1 MADRN
6 LCFSGM
12 NLVAH
17 DLNATI
23 AFYRKL
29 GMSIPDDKIWHTGSG
44 PHHVDGIHAN
54 SNVGFDF
61 DSQQL
66 AKAYNAG
73 HGADSPGNKTVLGFS
88 VGSREDVD
96 ELYSELVGAGYQSRQ
111 EPYDAFWGARYA
123 VIVDPDGREVGLMSP
138 LDPARRSAPPSL

>member
-1 MADRN
+1 MA
-6 LCFSGM
+6 
-12 NLVAH
+12 
-17 DLNATI
+17 
-23 AFYRKL
+23 
-29 GMSIPDDKIWHTGSG
+29 IPDDKVWHTRSG

-54 SNVGFDF
+54 SDVGFDF

-66 AKAYNAG
+66 ATAYNAG
-73 HGADSPGNKTVLGFS
+73 HDADSRGTETVLDFS

-96 ELYSELVGAGYQSRQ
+96 ELYSDLVGAGYQSRQ

-123 VIVDPDGREVGLMSP
+123 VIVDPDGRDVGLMSP

>member
-29 GMSIPDDKIWHTGSG
+29 GMSIPDDKVWHTDSG

-54 SNVGFDF
+54 SDAGFDF

-66 AKAYNAG
+66 ATAYIAG
-73 HGADSPGNKTVLGFS
+73 HDADSRGNKTVLGFA
-88 VGSREDVD
+88 VGSRADVD

-111 EPYDAFWGARYA
+111 EPYNAFWGAR
-123 VIVDPDGREVGLMSP
+123 
-138 LDPARRSAPPSL
+138 